1 MEHLNKN
8 NKKTILETPQFKVVR
23 SRTEDDITA
32 MALLAVK
39 IANTFPN
46 KKIQINKNKK
56 QNINLFTLFL
66 GESTKA
72 KKSSISKLVKPVFTI
87 PLGSGEAMSDLPNGA
102 TGTIMIDEIQ
112 RSFLPK
118 IKNEN
123 ATLQSWLCRVW
134 DDGTNFQFAVRKRS
148 ANGEVKELNSEVK
161 KVHLSFCGQGIRD
174 MFFNNLP
181 DVIKSSGL
189 LWRFLFIPIEGKVK
203 HYSDFEY
210 FIEGKGNEEVGFSEE
225 ASYVNEDFGEFN
237 DEEINIL
244 IDDEVREQGYFEELF
259 NIGETAHAIRSKDM
273 MFRVAGAL
281 AVLKGGVADKECFE
295 YAKEIVINSINYL
308 NKSFRDENPDEQF
321 ILEYLEAS
329 EQTGKFA
336 KYSALFMA
344 FTRENKD
351 KESWQTAIYSLMG
364 LDKYGRLDQ
373 SIEPKIEKFRENN
386 KTYYKLINETSS
398 NNEEPLDLNR
408 YVKMKSKT
416 GETFLRSIPPSIS
429 KERAKQIISESSTEE
444 EIRDKMVKEMFG
456 NVSTTKIKNK
466 PEPQKIEGKVDDP
479 ELDEFLTDFGKNF

>member
-1 MEHLNKN
+1 MEHLNK
-8 NKKTILETPQFKVVR
+8 KSLLETPQFKIVR
-23 SRTEDDITA
+23 TRTEDDITA
-32 MALLAVK
+32 LALLAVK

-46 KKIQINKNKK
+46 KKIKINKNKT
-56 QNINLFTLFL
+56 QAINLFTLFL

-72 KKSSISKLVKPVFTI
+72 KKSSISKLVKPMFSI

-148 ANGEVKELNSEVK
+148 SNGEVKELNSEVK
-161 KVHLSFCGQGIRD
+161 KVNISFCGQGIRD
-174 MFFNNLP
+174 MFFKNLP

-210 FIEGKGNEEVGFSEE
+210 FIEGKGNEEVSFLEDAE
-225 ASYVNEDFGEFN
+225 YINEDFEVFN
-237 DEEINIL
+237 DEEGFII
-244 IDDEVREQGYFEELF
+244 IDDEIKTKEFFEELF

-281 AVLKGGVADKECFE
+281 AVLKGNIADKECFQ
-295 YAKEIVINSINYL
+295 YAREIVLNSVKYL
-308 NKSFRDENPDEQF
+308 NDSFRDENPDEQF

-329 EQTGKFA
+329 EYSKKQTS
-336 KYSALFMA
+336 YNALFMA
-344 FTRENKD
+344 FIRENKT
-351 KESWQTAIYSLMG
+351 KEAWQVAIYSLLG
-364 LDKYGRLDQ
+364 LDKYGRPDQ
-373 SIEPKIEKFRENN
+373 SLDPKIEKYRENN
-386 KTYYKLINETSS
+386 RTYYRLISDS
-398 NNEEPLDLNR
+398 DKIDEPIDLNR
-408 YVKMKSKT
+408 YVKLKNKSGKISK
-416 GETFLRSIPPSIS
+416 GFLPSKIT
-429 KERAKQIISESSTEE
+429 KERAKQIIEESSSDE
-444 EIRDKMVKEMFG
+444 EIKDKMAEEMFG
-456 NVSTTKIKNK
+456 KK
-466 PEPQKIEGKVDDP
+466 
-479 ELDEFLTDFGKNF
+479 

>member
-1 MEHLNKN
+1 MEHLNK
-8 NKKTILETPQFKVVR
+8 KSILETPQFKVVR

-32 MALLAVK
+32 VALLAVK
-39 IANTFPN
+39 ISNTFPN
-46 KKIQINKNKK
+46 KKIKINKNKK
-56 QNINLFTLFL
+56 QSINLFTLFL

-72 KKSSISKLVKPVFTI
+72 KKSSISKLVKPVFAI
-87 PLGSGEAMSDLPNGA
+87 PLGSGEAMSDLPDGA

-148 ANGEVKELNSEVK
+148 ANGEVKELNSETK

-189 LWRFLFIPIEGKVK
+189 LWRFLFIPIEGKVR

-210 FIEGKGNEEVGFSEE
+210 FIEGKGNEEVGFLEE
-225 ASYVNEDFGEFN
+225 ASYLNEDFGEFN
-237 DEEINIL
+237 DKEINIL
-244 IDDEVREQGYFEELF
+244 IDDKVKEKGYFEELL

-273 MFRVAGAL
+273 MFRIAGAL
-281 AVLKGGVADKECFE
+281 AVLKGNIADRECFE

-321 ILEYLEAS
+321 IIDYLEAS
-329 EQTGKFA
+329 EDSNKTVYHKTL
-336 KYSALFMA
+336 YTA
-344 FTRENKD
+344 FVRENKT
-351 KESWQTAIYSLMG
+351 KESWQIAIYSLLG
-364 LDKYGRLDQ
+364 LDKYGRQDYSL
-373 SIEPKIEKFRENN
+373 EARIEKLREKNR
-386 KTYYKLINETSS
+386 TYYKIIGNDSNKIDEPIN
-398 NNEEPLDLNR
+398 LDR
-408 YVKMKSKT
+408 YIKVKNKSGKISK
-416 GETFLRSIPPSIS
+416 GFIPSKIS
-429 KERAKQIISESSTEE
+429 KEKAKQIIEESSTEE
-444 EIRDKMVKEMFG
+444 EIKDKMAKEMFG
-456 NVSTTKIKNK
+456 
-466 PEPQKIEGKVDDP
+466 EGKTPITKPKEVKVEVTDPDLDD
-479 ELDEFLTDFGKNF
+479 FLTDYGKNF